1 MTELYWITRL
11 DYIQGCLFTFLF
23 FVGVTIAVAAL
34 WVFLCNEESKTVG
47 AKRLLK
53 WTIPSFVIAMLTL
66 CFVPSTKEGMLI
78 YGLGGT
84 IDYIKSNDKA
94 KELPDKVIDALT
106 RYVDGIENSSND
118 KASCKKS

>member
-11 DYIQGCLFTFLF
+11 DYIQGCLTASLI
-23 FVGVTIAVAAL
+23 FVGIIIIVSAAFALVYDEKEAVTARKA
-34 WVFLCNEESKTVG
+34 
-47 AKRLLK
+47 LK
-53 WTIPSFVIAMLTL
+53 WCIPSFVITMLVS
-66 CFVPSTKEGMLI
+66 CFVPSTKEAMLI

-106 RYVDGIENSSND
+106 RYVDGIENPHND
-118 KASCKKS
+118 KASSK